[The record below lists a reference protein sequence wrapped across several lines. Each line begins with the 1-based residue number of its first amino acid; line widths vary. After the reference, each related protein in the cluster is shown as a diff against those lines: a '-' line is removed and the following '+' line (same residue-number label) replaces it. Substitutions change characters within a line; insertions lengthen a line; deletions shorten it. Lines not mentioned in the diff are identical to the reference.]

1 MRAVLIA
8 LLLTTPGLVGPAGSA
23 VPAKHPSY
31 GVWHNPANSVHVAAK
46 PCGDKMCGVVVW
58 ANAKA
63 KADAA
68 KGGNPKLVGMDL
80 FQNFTQI
87 DDTHW
92 KGKVYVPD
100 INKTF
105 SGTVTVVNAH
115 TLTGKVCLLG
125 GLGCKSQTWTRV
137 K

>member
-1 MRAVLIA
+1 MRRPIIA
-8 LLLTTPGLVGPAGSA
+8 LLLATLALGGPALAA
-23 VPAKHPSY
+23 VPSKHPSY
-31 GVWHNPANSVHVAAK
+31 GVWHNPANSVHVAAR

-68 KGGNPKLVGMDL
+68 KGGNPKLVGMNL
-80 FQNFTQI
+80 FEDFTQV

-100 INKTF
+100 IDKTF
-105 SGTVTVVNAH
+105 SGTVTVVNH
-115 TLTGKVCLLG
+115 NTLTGKGCLIG
-125 GLGCKSQTWTRV
+125 GIGCKSQTWTRV

>member
-1 MRAVLIA
+1 MRRLFIA
-8 LLLTTPGLVGPAGSA
+8 LLLATPTLAA
-23 VPAKHPSY
+23 APAKSPSY
-31 GVWHNPANSVHVAAK
+31 GVWHNPANSVHVAAR

-68 KGGNPKLVGMDL
+68 KGGSPHLVGMDL
-80 FQNFTQI
+80 FRDFTQV
-87 DDTHW
+87 DDKQW

-105 SGTVTVVNAH
+105 SGTVTVINDN
-115 TLTGKVCLLG
+115 TLTGKGCLIG
-125 GLGCKSQTWTRV
+125 GIGCKSQTWTRV

>member
-1 MRAVLIA
+1 MHRHLIA
-8 LLLTTPGLVGPAGSA
+8 LLIAVPGLAGPVAAA
-23 VPAKHPSY
+23 VPAKSPSY
-31 GVWHNPANSVHVAAK
+31 GVWQNPANSVHVAAR

-68 KGGNPKLVGMDL
+68 KGGNPHLVGMDL
-80 FQNFTQI
+80 FREFTQI
-87 DDTHW
+87 DDKQW
-92 KGKVYVPD
+92 KGRVYVPD

-105 SGTVTVVNAH
+105 SGTVTVVGAN
-115 TLTGKVCLLG
+115 TLTGKGCLLG
-125 GLGCKSQTWTRV
+125 GIGCKSQTWTRV